1 MKFESRK
8 VILEQSLLV
17 RPNYFV
23 VFVIQ
28 RPFWLHSDSS
38 VALLDLSENFIFVLF
53 YAEWGKNVLGIVG
66 VYGSACFS
74 FLRILFFFF

>member
-38 VALLDLSENFIFVLF
+38 VALLDLSEKFYFCFVLCRMGQ
-53 YAEWGKNVLGIVG
+53 ECTRNS
-66 VYGSACFS
+66 GSLWKCMF
-74 FLRILFFFF
+74 